1 MISFQLSEEQEAIR
15 ALARE
20 FSENEIAPVAAE
32 LDRTGQ
38 HPAAVLEKAWETGLL
53 TLTIPEEYG
62 GAGLGA
68 FEEVLVAEEFAAGC
82 AGISTSILANSLA
95 LTPILI
101 SGTAEQLREFIQ
113 PFTEEPRL
121 AAFCLTEPNAGSDV
135 AGMESRATLDGNQY
149 VINGRKHWI
158 TNGSVAD
165 QYTVFVK
172 TDPSERHRGI
182 SAFVVPADTPG
193 ISHGKKEEKMGQRA
207 SDTREIIFE
216 DVRVPIENR
225 LGEEGQGWMIAMKTL
240 DKARPGVA
248 ALGLGVARAAL
259 SAALAYSQERQ
270 QFGQPIANFQMIQ
283 KMLADMAVGIETA
296 RLMVWKAAW
305 LIDNGLDNNYESAIA
320 KAYATDVAMQV
331 TTDAVQIFGGYGYS
345 REYPVEKYMRDAKL
359 LQIYEGTNQ
368 IQRVVI
374 ARNLLRRGQQLL
386 LQ

>member
-1 MISFQLSEEQEAIR
+1 MISFQLSEEQQAIR

-20 FSENEIAPVAAE
+20 FSQKEIAPVAAE
-32 LDRTGQ
+32 LDRTEQ
-38 HPAAVLEKAWETGLL
+38 HPAEVMQKAWETGLL
-53 TLTIPEEYG
+53 NLTIPEEYG
-62 GAGLGA
+62 GVGLGA

-82 AGISTSILANSLA
+82 AGISTSVMANSLA
-95 LTPILI
+95 LTPII
-101 SGTAEQLREFIQ
+101 QSGTPEQLREFIQ
-113 PFTEEPRL
+113 PFSEEPRL
-121 AAFCLTEPNAGSDV
+121 AAFCLTEPSAGSDV
-135 AGMESRATLDGNQY
+135 AGMRSTAERVGDEY
-149 VINGRKHWI
+149 VINARKHWI
-158 TNGSVAD
+158 TNGSVAKL
-165 QYTVFVK
+165 YTLFVK

-182 SAFVVPADTPG
+182 SAFIVPADTPG

-207 SDTREIIFE
+207 SDTREVIFE
-216 DVRVPIENR
+216 DVRVPVANR

-259 SAALAYSQERQ
+259 TAALEYAQERE
-270 QFGQPIANFQMIQ
+270 QFGQPIVNFQMIQ
-283 KMLADMAVGIETA
+283 KMLADMAIGLETA

-305 LIDNGLDNNYESAIA
+305 LIDNGQNNNYESSIA
-320 KAYATDVAMQV
+320 KAYATDVAMQA

-374 ARNLLRRGQQLL
+374 ARNLLKRGQQLL

>member
-1 MISFQLSEEQEAIR
+1 MVSFELSEEQKAIR

-20 FSENEIAPVAAE
+20 FSQKEIAPVAAE
-32 LDRTGQ
+32 LDRTEE
-38 HPAAVLEKAWETGLL
+38 HPAEVMKKAWETGLL
-53 TLTIPEEYG
+53 NLTIPEEYG
-62 GAGLGA
+62 GVGLGA

-82 AGISTSILANSLA
+82 AGISTSVMANSLA
-95 LTPILI
+95 LTPILLA
-101 SGTAEQLREFIQ
+101 GTPEQLRTFVQ

-135 AGMESRATLDGNQY
+135 AGMQSTAERVGDEY
-149 VINGRKHWI
+149 VINARKHWI

-165 QYTVFVK
+165 LYTLFVK
-172 TDPSERHRGI
+172 TDPSERHKGI
-182 SAFVVPADTPG
+182 SAFIVPADTPG

-207 SDTREIIFE
+207 SDTREVIFE
-216 DVRVPIENR
+216 DVRVPVANR

-248 ALGLGVARAAL
+248 ALGVGLARAAL
-259 SAALAYSQERQ
+259 TAALEYSQERQ

-283 KMLADMAVGIETA
+283 KMLADMAIGIETA

-305 LIDNGLDNNYESAIA
+305 LIDHGYDNNYESSIA

-374 ARNLLRRGQQLL
+374 ARNLLKRGQQLL